1 MKMSETF
8 DVVVVGAGPAGTAAA
23 ASCAEAGLST
33 LVIEEHA
40 TIGYPVQ
47 CAGLL
52 SEAAFAE
59 CRVSERSVLN
69 RVQGAR
75 IASDLGGSLLFD
87 AGKTKAYVVDRC
99 ALDREMAAA
108 AADAGAEFMLK
119 TGFTGISGNRVM
131 TRGINGERSIGY
143 RLLIG
148 ADGPRSTVARSL
160 GLPRAKTFLSG
171 IQADLAVAEPV
182 DSRFVEIYPDASPEF
197 FGWQIPLA
205 PRRIRVGLCGTSG
218 VKENFERFLTR
229 FPGSCLH
236 LVTGTIPLGVI
247 GRTYGKQA
255 MIVGDAAGFA
265 KPTSGGG
272 VYTGIRSARLAAETA
287 IACISEGRYDDVALN
302 RYEKAWQDD
311 FGKEL
316 SVGYKLITAR
326 QKMTSQE
333 IDQILRAMNDPSII
347 ESIVNFGDMDRP
359 SALIKKLMMKPALWG
374 AMRVLLNSGIRQ
386 VFG

>member
-1 MKMSETF
+1 MKMSETY
-8 DVVVVGAGPAGTAAA
+8 DVVVIGAGPAGAAAA
-23 ASCAEAGLST
+23 ASCASAGLST

-87 AGKTKAYVVDRC
+87 AGKTKAFVVDRGM
-99 ALDREMAAA
+99 LDHEMAAA

-119 TGFTGISGNRVM
+119 TGFTGVSGKNVL
-131 TRGINGERSIGY
+131 TCGINGKQSIGY
-143 RLLIG
+143 RILIG

-171 IQADLAVAEPV
+171 IQAELSITAPV
-182 DSRFVEIYPDASPEF
+182 DDRFVGIYPDASPEF

-218 VKENFERFLTR
+218 VKENFERFLGR

-255 MIVGDAAGFA
+255 LIVGDAAGFA

-272 VYTGIRSARLAAETA
+272 VYTGIRSARLAAATA
-287 IACISEGRYDDVALN
+287 IDCIREGRYDDAALS

-316 SVGYKLITAR
+316 AVGYKLITAR

-333 IDQILRAMNDPSII
+333 IDQVLRAMNDPSII